1 MGVMMKNHVFIFVS
15 LVSMILSGCQSIVP
29 FNDEYRR
36 EFDEYLKYVQFY
48 ISDKIVLRREIEAQE
63 KTVAKKYHSIRIEK
77 SKKILEITIPE
88 NTPGI
93 LRKIKGARL
102 FIQFEQPSPDGK
114 ERTIPF
120 TRLRRDRLIGKMATD
135 RGYVYQ
141 FRGRKILYEGKEYF
155 VSYRKKEFPVYEIKE
170 GKQVLS
176 YHIIAN
182 SFPLLII
189 DPIQEFQRL
198 EKEYRTASG
207 MRLGE

>member
-1 MGVMMKNHVFIFVS
+1 MKNHIIIFVS
-15 LVSMILSGCQSIVP
+15 LVSLILPGCQSIVP

-63 KTVAKKYHSIRIEK
+63 KTVAKKNHSIRIEK

-88 NTPGI
+88 KTPGI
-93 LRKIKGARL
+93 LRKIKGDRL
-102 FIQFEQPSPDGK
+102 FIQFEPSPDGK

-120 TRLRRDRLIGKMATD
+120 TRIRRDRQIGQMATD

-141 FRGRKILYEGKEYF
+141 FRGRKILYEGKEYL

-189 DPIQEFQRL
+189 DPVQEFQRL

-207 MRLGE
+207 MKLGDDD